1 MNQTSE
7 EVIFLDHGRNAEIPL
22 SYVILKARCTK
33 CDYVQYI
40 NFFSDKPFLT
50 LKCQKC
56 KEGLLFPVKFSI
68 YYDKIQTKFR
78 VLNEE
83 EFKKI
88 GKKT

>member
-1 MNQTSE
+1 
-7 EVIFLDHGRNAEIPL
+7 
-22 SYVILKARCTK
+22 
-33 CDYVQYI
+33 VQYI

-88 GKKT
+88 GKKI